1 MLRIGDVKIDGRVI
15 LSPMAGISD
24 SPYRLLTRKMG
35 SAFSFTEFVSADGI
49 THFNQKTI
57 RLFQYKEEERPVC
70 FQIFGNDIKTIVD
83 AAKISEELKPD
94 IIDINMGCS
103 TSKVSQRGSGA
114 GLLKKPAY
122 AGKII
127 ETLRKNLRVPV
138 TAKIRIG
145 WDHDSLNYKEVVT
158 ALQDSGVQAISV
170 HGRTKQMGYKGHA
183 DWKVIGEIKSFASV
197 PIFGNGDVLSY
208 EEAMQKLHSSG
219 VDGIL
224 IGRAGIGNPWLF
236 SGKDKSSID
245 LAEMLH
251 MIRSHLRYMLDF
263 YGELG
268 LVLFRKHLAKY
279 LKEYPKLQDCKR
291 QLLTCNSVEQFDDL
305 LETISPEYFVFS
317 S

>member
-1 MLRIGDVKIDGRVI
+1 MPQIGNVKIDGKVI

-24 SPYRLLTRKMG
+24 SPYRLLTRQMG

-57 RLFQYKEEERPVC
+57 RLFQFKEEERPVC
-70 FQIFGNDIKTIVD
+70 FQIFGNNVQTIVE

-114 GLLKKPAY
+114 GLLKKPTY

-127 ETLRKNLRVPV
+127 ETLRKNVHVPI

-145 WDHDSLNYKEVVT
+145 WDHSSLNYKEVVT

-170 HGRTKQMGYKGHA
+170 HGRTKQMGYKGQA
-183 DWKVIGEIKSFASV
+183 DWQIISEIKSFANV

-208 EEAMQKLHSSG
+208 EEAIQKLHSSG

-224 IGRAGIGNPWLF
+224 VGRAGIGNPWLF
-236 SGKDKSSID
+236 AGKDKSLVALS
-245 LAEMLH
+245 EMLH
-251 MIRSHLRYMLDF
+251 MIRSHLGYMLDF
-263 YGELG
+263 YDELG

-291 QLLTCNSVEQFDDL
+291 QLLTCDSVEQFDDL
-305 LETISPEYFVFS
+305 LESISLEDFVFS